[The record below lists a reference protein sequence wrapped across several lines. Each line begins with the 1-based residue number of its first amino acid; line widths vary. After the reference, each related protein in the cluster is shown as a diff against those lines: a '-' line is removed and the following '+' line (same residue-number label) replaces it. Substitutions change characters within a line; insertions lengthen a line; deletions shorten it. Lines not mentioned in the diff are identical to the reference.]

1 MSNKKPIIISIIN
14 AKGGVG
20 KTTITHNLGASL
32 ALQGLKVLLIDTDLQ
47 ANLTQSTIGTYS
59 PDKKSIANCLIEVQG
74 FDKIITPTKTKNL
87 FLVPVNDLMIEVDLQ
102 LSSKIGRE
110 RILKNCLEATKTL
123 TDYDIVLIDNPP
135 YLSLITINSL
145 SASDY
150 YLIPVSTAYL
160 SILGI
165 KLLQETINKLRASL
179 KLDLQFL
186 GIVLTMYDLR
196 EKITKEIEQSLR
208 QSLKTKIFNSLIRIN
223 TAFKS
228 APIEQKTIFDIEKE
242 QKTNKGTMD
251 FNNLSN
257 EVLERINFINNKK
270 ITINE

>member
-1 MSNKKPIIISIIN
+1 MS
-14 AKGGVG
+14 
-20 KTTITHNLGASL
+20 
-32 ALQGLKVLLIDTDLQ
+32 LKVLLIDTDLQ